1 MRLKLISCEIF
12 YREMCAV
19 VARSPNCVDIEF
31 LPYGL
36 HTAGTDRMKER
47 LQQAIDQVEPDK
59 YEAVLLGYG
68 LCNNGICG
76 LQAGAD
82 PLIVP
87 RAHDC
92 ITLFLGS
99 KERYLD
105 YFNNHP
111 GVYYQTTGWVERG
124 TVNGELE
131 QSSFAATSGMNM
143 NYEEMVAK
151 YGEDNAR
158 YLYEQFGDLL
168 RNYTQY
174 TFIEMGIEPDDSHE
188 LIARE
193 KAQARNWTFEKIR
206 GDITLIQ
213 RLVDGPWD
221 EDVFLTVPPG
231 HRLVACYDDSIIAS
245 EPVSP

>member
-36 HTAGTDRMKER
+36 HTAGTEQMREQ
-47 LQQAIDQVEPDK
+47 LQAAIDRVEPDK
-59 YEAVLLGYG
+59 YEALLMGYG

-76 LQAGAD
+76 LQAKVV
-82 PLIVP
+82 PLVVP

-99 KERYLD
+99 KERYLE
-105 YFNNHP
+105 YFNSHP
-111 GVYYQTTGWVERG
+111 GVYYQTTGWIERG
-124 TVNGELE
+124 AVNGELE
-131 QSSFAATSGMNM
+131 QASFMATSGMKM
-143 NYEEMVAK
+143 TFDEMVAK

-158 YLYEQFGDLL
+158 YLYEQMGDLL

-174 TFIEMGIEPDDSHE
+174 TFIEMGVESNDRYERIAQQK
-188 LIARE
+188 ARE
-193 KAQARNWTFEKIR
+193 RNWIYEKIC
-206 GDITLIQ
+206 GDLSLIQ

-221 EDVFLTVPPG
+221 EEAFLVVPPG
-231 HRLVACYDDSIIAS
+231 YRLVARYDENIIAA

>member
-36 HTAGTDRMKER
+36 HTVGTGKMQER

-59 YEAVLLGYG
+59 YEAILMGYG

-76 LQAGAD
+76 LQAGQA
-82 PLIVP
+82 PLVVP

-99 KERYLD
+99 KERYQE
-105 YFNNHP
+105 YFNSHP

-124 TVNGELE
+124 AVNGELE
-131 QSSFAATSGMNM
+131 QASFIATSGVKMT
-143 NYEEMVAK
+143 YEEMVAK

-158 YLYEQFGDLL
+158 YLYEQLGDIL

-174 TFIEMGIEPDDSHE
+174 TFIQMGVEPDGSHE
-188 LIARE
+188 RIARE
-193 KAQARNWTFEKIR
+193 KARERNWTFEKIG
-206 GDITLIQ
+206 GDLSLIQ
-213 RLVDGPWD
+213 GLVDGPWD
-221 EDVFLTVPPG
+221 EESFLVVPPG
-231 HRLVACYDDSIIAS
+231 HRLVARYDENIIAA
-245 EPVSP
+245 EPVQP